1 MPKFALKHIK
11 TKKGR
16 MCFKQLV
23 ILNDQENA
31 EKIQAEII
39 EAEETNTHIDEK
51 KLTAEKRNIRDG
63 VMDIYE
69 DFIEHSDKSS
79 LLGIFALM
87 DLVVDLQ
94 KLPKTQFRPLQPKS
108 KDGDFELKRG
118 NLRIYG
124 IDIEGGK
131 LIIKCGHK
139 NTQDEDISHFR
150 SLKEQYLESLKLKKL
165 ENGKRRIN
173 QK

>member
-1 MPKFALKHIK
+1 MPKFALKHIR
-11 TKKGR
+11 TKKGK
-16 MCFKQLV
+16 MFFKQLV

-31 EKIQAEII
+31 DKIQAEIL
-39 EAEETNTHIDEK
+39 EAEETNTRIDENKLAIEK
-51 KLTAEKRNIRDG
+51 KKIRDG
-63 VMDIYE
+63 VLDVYE
-69 DFIEHSDKSS
+69 DAIEHSDKSS
-79 LLGIFALM
+79 LRGIFALM

-108 KDGDFELKRG
+108 KNGDFEFKRG
-118 NLRIYG
+118 DLRIYG

-139 NTQDEDISHFR
+139 NTQDEDVSHFR
-150 SLKEQYLESLKLKKL
+150 SLKEQYLESLKPKKI